1 MRVTATLLVLLLL
14 LCHVPRAWAFLLID
28 QPFVF
33 GDLELEGLRIFRD
46 EKRGNWSLAPQ
57 AREPFRAV
65 AAATAPGRTD
75 LGTWNLVQNPEFPNR
90 RLQRHLARMVCA
102 SQGPLAAC
110 RRPGRTGRGVDR
122 ALQDAWPAHAGSV
135 GAVPPHRRE
144 GHARGRRCF
153 YVKTSALARAGQ
165 LRNGAHELRDMDIGE
180 ADVAPLAAFLRS
192 LNEDYE

>member
-33 GDLELEGLRIFRD
+33 GDLELEGLRIFRN
-46 EKRGNWSLAPQ
+46 EKRGNWSLAPP

-110 RRPGRTGRGVDR
+110 RRAPDALVAASIGLFKTPGLRTLG
-122 ALQDAWPAHAGSV
+122 Q
-135 GAVPPHRRE
+135 
-144 GHARGRRCF
+144 
-153 YVKTSALARAGQ
+153 SAPYLHTGGKDT
-165 LRNGAHELRDMDIGE
+165 LE
-180 ADVAPLAAFLRS
+180 DVVAS
-192 LNEDYE
+192 T